1 MPNHEIRLT
10 QLRRML
16 AEPFADLGEAS
27 AAIAR
32 DPSRLAQA
40 LVAEAAASDDVSSVE
55 SARAYIEARLVG
67 PGRHGPGGG
76 RGGGAGGGG
85 DGAGG
90 VGLTRLYPSH
100 REKPCLTLQ

>member
-1 MPNHEIRLT
+1 MPADEIRLT

-16 AEPFADLGEAS
+16 AEAFADLGEAS

-55 SARAYIEARLVG
+55 SARAYIEARLADLGETV
-67 PGRHGPGGG
+67 PAEAADRV
-76 RGGGAGGGG
+76 RAAVEAALAGW
-85 DGAGG
+85 A
-90 VGLTRLYPSH
+90 
-100 REKPCLTLQ
+100 

>member
-1 MPNHEIRLT
+1 MPTDEIRLT

-27 AAIAR
+27 AAITR

-55 SARAYIEARLVG
+55 SARAYIEARLSDLADTVPAEAAEG
-67 PGRHGPGGG
+67 VRAATEAAL
-76 RGGGAGGGG
+76 AGW
-85 DGAGG
+85 A
-90 VGLTRLYPSH
+90 
-100 REKPCLTLQ
+100 

>member
-1 MPNHEIRLT
+1 MPADEIRLT

-16 AEPFADLGEAS
+16 AEPFIDLGEAS

-55 SARAYIEARLVG
+55 SARAYIEARLADLGDTV
-67 PGRHGPGGG
+67 PTEA
-76 RGGGAGGGG
+76 RGGVRTAVEAALAGW
-85 DGAGG
+85 A
-90 VGLTRLYPSH
+90 
-100 REKPCLTLQ
+100 

>member
-16 AEPFADLGEAS
+16 AEPFADLGEAA

-55 SARAYIEARLVG
+55 SARAYIEARLSDLAEAV
-67 PGRHGPGGG
+67 PA
-76 RGGGAGGGG
+76 AGSGEAVREAVEAAL
-85 DGAGG
+85 AGWA
-90 VGLTRLYPSH
+90 
-100 REKPCLTLQ
+100 

>member
-1 MPNHEIRLT
+1 MSEDEIRLT

-55 SARAYIEARLVG
+55 SARAYIEARLAGFGDTV
-67 PGRHGPGGG
+67 PAEAADAV
-76 RGGGAGGGG
+76 RGAVEAALEGWA
-85 DGAGG
+85 
-90 VGLTRLYPSH
+90 
-100 REKPCLTLQ
+100 

>member
-1 MPNHEIRLT
+1 MSEDEIRLT

-16 AEPFADLGEAS
+16 AELFADLGEAS

-55 SARAYIEARLVG
+55 SARAYIEARLAGFGDTVPAEAG
-67 PGRHGPGGG
+67 EGV
-76 RGGGAGGGG
+76 RGAVEAALAGW
-85 DGAGG
+85 A
-90 VGLTRLYPSH
+90 
-100 REKPCLTLQ
+100 

>member
-1 MPNHEIRLT
+1 MPSDEIRLT

-16 AEPFADLGEAS
+16 AEPFPGLAEAS

-55 SARAYIEARLVG
+55 SARAYVEARLADLGEAV
-67 PGRHGPGGG
+67 PPAAATPVR
-76 RGGGAGGGG
+76 A
-85 DGAGG
+85 AAEAS
-90 VGLTRLYPSH
+90 LA
-100 REKPCLTLQ
+100 QWA

>member
-1 MPNHEIRLT
+1 MPADEIRLT

-55 SARAYIEARLVG
+55 SARAYIEARLSDLGEVVPAG
-67 PGRHGPGGG
+67 AAGDV
-76 RGGGAGGGG
+76 RGAIDAGL
-85 DGAGG
+85 AGWA
-90 VGLTRLYPSH
+90 
-100 REKPCLTLQ
+100 

>member
-1 MPNHEIRLT
+1 MSEDEIRLT

-16 AEPFADLGEAS
+16 AEPFADLGEAC

-55 SARAYIEARLVG
+55 SARAYIEARLSDLGETV
-67 PGRHGPGGG
+67 PE
-76 RGGGAGGGG
+76 GAGE
-85 DGAGG
+85 A
-90 VGLTRLYPSH
+90 V
-100 REKPCLTLQ
+100 REAVEAALEGWA

>member
-1 MPNHEIRLT
+1 MSDEIRLT

-27 AAIAR
+27 TAIAG

-55 SARAYIEARLVG
+55 SAREYIEARLTDLGEAVPAG
-67 PGRHGPGGG
+67 AAEAV
-76 RGGGAGGGG
+76 RGAVEAALAGW
-85 DGAGG
+85 A
-90 VGLTRLYPSH
+90 
-100 REKPCLTLQ
+100 

>member
-1 MPNHEIRLT
+1 MSEDEIRLT

-16 AEPFADLGEAS
+16 AEPFADLGEAC

-55 SARAYIEARLVG
+55 SARAYIEARL
-67 PGRHGPGGG
+67 
-76 RGGGAGGGG
+76 AGFG
-85 DGAGG
+85 DTVPMEATAGVRAVVEAALAG
-90 VGLTRLYPSH
+90 WA
-100 REKPCLTLQ
+100 

>member
-1 MPNHEIRLT
+1 MPSDEIRLT

-32 DPSRLAQA
+32 DPDRLARA

-55 SARAYIEARLVG
+55 SARAYVEARLAALGDAVP
-67 PGRHGPGGG
+67 PGAVEAV
-76 RGGGAGGGG
+76 RGAVE
-85 DGAGG
+85 AS
-90 VGLTRLYPSH
+90 LARWA
-100 REKPCLTLQ
+100 